1 MKARIEAII
10 QKTGLTSS
18 QFAKVVGI
26 KQAALSHV
34 LNGLNNP
41 SLNLVMKIHQAYPNI
56 NLNWLFYGTGD
67 MGSLESSPAP
77 NSEDKASALFG
88 DDEFQSAPSSGKDES
103 STANTGIVNGDGY
116 EPAVVERV
124 RYIERP
130 PKKIVEMRIFYDDG
144 TFETLIPK
152 N

>member
-1 MKARIEAII
+1 MKTRIEAII

-34 LNGLNNP
+34 LNGVNNP
-41 SLNLVMKIHQAYPNI
+41 SLNLVMKIHQAYPSI
-56 NLNWLFYGTGD
+56 NLEWLLYGTGE
-67 MGSLESSPAP
+67 MGSLGNNPSPNDEIND
-77 NSEDKASALFG
+77 NSLFT
-88 DDEFQSAPSSGKDES
+88 DSEFQSAES
-103 STANTGIVNGDGY
+103 STNG
-116 EPAVVERV
+116 EIIKAESTPTERI

>member
-34 LNGLNNP
+34 LNGVNNP
-41 SLNLVMKIHQAYPNI
+41 SLNLVMKIHQAYPSI
-56 NLNWLFYGTGD
+56 NLEWLLYGTGE
-67 MGSLESSPAP
+67 MGSLENNPSPNDEIND
-77 NSEDKASALFG
+77 NSLFT
-88 DDEFQSAPSSGKDES
+88 DSEFQSAES
-103 STANTGIVNGDGY
+103 STNSEITK
-116 EPAVVERV
+116 VESAPTERI